1 MIFPTIEFAAFFVVV
16 MALSWLLMPRPALW
30 KPFILAASYFFYG
43 FADARFVLLIVASTL
58 INQAAARAIHR
69 FRDRRIL
76 AAAIAC
82 DLGLL
87 GWFKYYGFFALSVDR
102 ALTDVGLPTPLPLL
116 QVALPIGISFFTFQA
131 LSYVIDVHRGITA
144 PAPLLDFAVYEAFFP
159 HLVAGPIVRA
169 SEFIPQLATPRDPA
183 QVPTTRAAFL
193 ILGGLIKK
201 VVLADVIASR
211 LVDPVFDAP
220 GQHSSA
226 EIGVAVYGYAVQIY
240 CDFSAYSDIA
250 IGIALLLGF
259 RFPDNFDRPYA
270 SRSLQEFWRRWHM
283 TLSRWLRDY
292 VYLPLGG
299 SRRGRRRTH
308 LNLMI
313 TMTLG
318 GLWHGASWT
327 FVLWGALHGAALV
340 TERRL
345 RTWRTG
351 RAAAAELARMP
362 LPRAAATPAAPLGEA
377 LAAQR
382 PAPPD
387 DRGTA
392 PLSDLPSQPD
402 LPPQSGVPSK
412 SGLPS
417 KSGVPSKS
425 GGPPRSGVAP
435 PPRATAPATSS
446 ESDAALPTPTS
457 RQVGMATAPAP
468 AGLAG
473 GIARVAGPMRG
484 WAARL
489 AVFHFVCA
497 TWVLFRAPDLGTAAR
512 LFERLFTAGG
522 PAPLVTP
529 AVLVAIVVG
538 LATAAIPQ
546 GWWARAQARFA
557 RVGLGPQV
565 ALLTTAMMIIYAVVG
580 QQDVAPFIYFRF

>member
-16 MALSWLLMPRPALW
+16 MATSWLLMPRPALW
-30 KPFILAASYFFYG
+30 KPFILPASYFFYG

-58 INQAAARAIHR
+58 INQAAAWAIHR

-102 ALTDVGLPTPLPLL
+102 ALTDAGLPAPLPLL

-131 LSYVIDVHRGITA
+131 LSYVIDVHRGITP

-169 SEFIPQLATPRDPA
+169 SEFLPQLATPRDPA
-183 QVPTTRAAFL
+183 RVPTTRAAFL

-220 GQHSSA
+220 GQHSST
-226 EIGVAVYGYAVQIY
+226 EIGVAIYGYAVQIY

-270 SRSLQEFWRRWHM
+270 ARSLQEFWRRWHM

-345 RTWRTG
+345 RARRTG
-351 RAAAAELARMP
+351 RTATARPAQMP
-362 LPRAAATPAAPLGEA
+362 LPRAERAADVPAQPNVPAIDSGTEA
-377 LAAQR
+377 SS
-382 PAPPD
+382 
-387 DRGTA
+387 TA
-392 PLSDLPSQPD
+392 
-402 LPPQSGVPSK
+402 
-412 SGLPS
+412 
-417 KSGVPSKS
+417 
-425 GGPPRSGVAP
+425 
-435 PPRATAPATSS
+435 
-446 ESDAALPTPTS
+446 PTS
-457 RQVGMATAPAP
+457 RAVGLATAPAP
-468 AGLAG
+468 AAAG
-473 GIARVAGPMRG
+473 TAARVAGPVRG

-497 TWVLFRAPDLGTAAR
+497 TWVLFRAPDLDTAGR
-512 LFERLFTAGG
+512 LFARLFTAGG

-529 AVLVAIVVG
+529 SVVAAIAVG
-538 LATAAIPQ
+538 LTTAAVPQ
-546 GWWARAQARFA
+546 HWWTRAQARFTQMS
-557 RVGLGPQV
+557 LGPQI
-565 ALLTTAMMIIYAVVG
+565 ALLTMAMMVIYAVVG

>member
-16 MALSWLLMPRPALW
+16 MTLSWLLMPRPALW

-102 ALTDVGLPTPLPLL
+102 ALADVGLPAPLPLL

-131 LSYVIDVHRGITA
+131 LSYVIDVHRGINA

-169 SEFIPQLATPRDPA
+169 SEFLPQLATPRDPA
-183 QVPTTRAAFL
+183 RVPTTRAAFL

-201 VVLADVIASR
+201 VVLADVLASR

-226 EIGVAVYGYAVQIY
+226 EILAAVYGYAVQIY

-299 SRRGRRRTH
+299 SRRGRRRTY

-345 RTWRTG
+345 RIWRTR
-351 RAAAAELARMP
+351 RAAAAGLVRIP
-362 LPRAAATPAAPLGEA
+362 LPRAAAPAPLGEP
-377 LAAQR
+377 LTAQR
-382 PAPPD
+382 AATDAGAGAVSPAPTPQPV
-387 DRGTA
+387 GVVVT
-392 PLSDLPSQPD
+392 PLPADAARSAAGSATG
-402 LPPQSGVPSK
+402 SAAGSAARV
-412 SGLPS
+412 
-417 KSGVPSKS
+417 
-425 GGPPRSGVAP
+425 GGPV
-435 PPRATAPATSS
+435 
-446 ESDAALPTPTS
+446 
-457 RQVGMATAPAP
+457 
-468 AGLAG
+468 
-473 GIARVAGPMRG
+473 RG

-497 TWVLFRAPDLGTAAR
+497 TWVLFRAPDLDTAGR
-512 LFERLFTAGG
+512 LFARLFTAGG

-529 AVLVAIVVG
+529 AVLAAIVVG
-538 LATAAIPQ
+538 LATAAIPPS
-546 GWWARAQARFA
+546 WWAGTRARFA
-557 RVGLGPQV
+557 RVSLGPQIV
-565 ALLTTAMMIIYAVVG
+565 LLTVSMMVIYAVVG